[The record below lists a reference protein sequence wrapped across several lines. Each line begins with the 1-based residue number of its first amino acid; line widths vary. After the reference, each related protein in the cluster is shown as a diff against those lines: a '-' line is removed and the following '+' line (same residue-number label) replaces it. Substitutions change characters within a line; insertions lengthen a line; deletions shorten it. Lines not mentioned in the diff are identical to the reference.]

1 MFRCSR
7 SDDLPRLRQLWR
19 LAFGDEEEYM
29 NCFFTGYWRPERM
42 LVLEEEGQVQAMAAW
57 FDMPVVTRVGARVPA
72 AYLYAVAT
80 HPEQRGRGL
89 AHRLLAFAGQWLAQ
103 QGFACLTTVPAR
115 PDLHPFFASNG
126 FAEGYTM
133 ARSPFVPNG
142 GACARLVPVDAAQY
156 NTLRR
161 TFLSGRGYVDYSDDA
176 MAYQQTVSRLSGGG
190 LYRVDEGGC
199 ACVELGGDTG
209 FVKELLVD
217 PNRRQAAANALA
229 ARHPAA
235 RYELRT
241 PWPGEGERVP
251 FAMYKWLG
259 ETPEDA
265 AMGPDDYL
273 GLAFD

>member
-1 MFRCSR
+1 MV
-7 SDDLPRLRQLWR
+7 DQ
-19 LAFGDEEEYM
+19 
-29 NCFFTGYWRPERM
+29 
-42 LVLEEEGQVQAMAAW
+42 
-57 FDMPVVTRVGARVPA
+57 RVGVADE
-72 AYLYAVAT
+72 LAVRCRSSLLSGSLLRRGLRSFLLGLLFLRLFDFGLF
-80 HPEQRGRGL
+80 HDGLRDDGLSLNMRDDRLGRGL

-217 PNRRQAAANALA
+217 PNRRQAAANALT

-265 AMGPDDYL
+265 DMGPDDYL